1 MCSLTVVADEKDVV
15 EGGAVLKIEECERY
29 SYKGRFISC
38 VKGYFVRKTRK
49 DQCSES

>member
-38 VKGYFVRKTRK
+38 VQGIATKEDLLAVFKV
-49 DQCSES
+49 